1 MPKLTEKSVEALEPQ
16 DREYVVWD
24 SEVIGL
30 GVRVQRTGSKSF
42 ILMYRRGGK
51 KRKHTMGALRVGY
64 GVKEARERA
73 KDLLKG
79 LRDGVDPQ
87 EAKAE
92 ERQALSVAELADLYL
107 ELGPAL
113 KPEKKQSSWDTDRGL
128 FRNHVKPLIGR
139 MLAREVTKVDVATM
153 QLDISRGKT
162 ARNEKTGPRRRS
174 VVKGGKRIASMA
186 VAVLGACYQWGIET
200 GRVSHNP
207 TRTVKAFKINRRER
221 YLSEKEVACF
231 SEAIA
236 EFEREDP
243 RMEVMADAVRL
254 LMLTGCRKS
263 EILTLE
269 WGWVDWRKSCLR
281 LPDSKTGAKV
291 VPLADAAVAL
301 LKRRWEAGRLEPDM
315 RGHNSG
321 ERPEPKRRSPYVL
334 PAMKGEGHYIGL
346 GHHWEKVRLR
356 ADAIARKRAEEAGE
370 HPDDVPTL
378 ADVRLHDLR
387 HSFASFAI
395 ADGASLFMVGKVL
408 GHKQART
415 TEIYAHLSDD
425 PIKQVANRTA
435 DRLSQAMRF

>member
-1 MPKLTEKSVEALEPQ
+1 MPKLTEKAIESLAAKPE
-16 DREYVVWD
+16 DYTVWD
-24 SEVIGL
+24 TEVTGL
-30 GVRVQRTGSKSF
+30 GVRVWPSGVKSF
-42 ILMYRRGGK
+42 VLFYRRGGK
-51 KRKHTMGALRVGY
+51 QRRHTMGKVDAGFDL
-64 GVKEARERA
+64 KEARRRA
-73 KDLLKG
+73 KDLLHG
-79 LRDGVDPQ
+79 LRDGIDPQ

-92 ERQALSVAELADLYL
+92 ERQALTVAELADAYL
-107 ELGPAL
+107 EEGPAL
-113 KPEKKQSSWDTDRGL
+113 KPDKKQSSWDTDRGL
-128 FRNHVKPLIGR
+128 FKNHVKPLIGK
-139 MLAREVTKVDVATM
+139 MLAREVTKIDVATM

-174 VVKGGKRIASMA
+174 IVKGGKRIASMA
-186 VAVLGACYQWGIET
+186 VAVLGACYQWGIDT
-200 GRVSHNP
+200 GRVAHNP
-207 TRTVKAFKINRRER
+207 TRTVKAFKTTRRER

-236 EFEREDP
+236 DIEREDP
-243 RMEVMADAVRL
+243 KMAVMADAVRL

-269 WGWVDWRKSCLR
+269 WAWVDWRKSCLR

-291 VPLADAAVAL
+291 VPLADAALAI
-301 LKRRWEAGRLEPDM
+301 LKRRWEAGRPEPDM

-334 PAMKGEGHYIGL
+334 PAMKGEGCYVGL
-346 GHHWEKVRLR
+346 GHHWEEVRLR
-356 ADAIARKRAEEAGE
+356 ADAVARKKAEEAGE

-378 ADVRLHDLR
+378 KDVRLHDLR

-395 ADGASLFMVGKVL
+395 ADGASLFMIGKVL

-425 PIKQVANRTA
+425 PVKQVANRTA
-435 DRLSQAMRF
+435 ARLAEAMEV